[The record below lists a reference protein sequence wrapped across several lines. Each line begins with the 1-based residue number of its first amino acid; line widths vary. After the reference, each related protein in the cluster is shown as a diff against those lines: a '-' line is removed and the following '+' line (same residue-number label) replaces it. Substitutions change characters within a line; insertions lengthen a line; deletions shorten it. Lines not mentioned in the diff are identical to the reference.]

1 MGFLRCER
9 ESLPARSTSCQSRI
23 PQPPSRFARA
33 ASVWQF
39 PLWQWSVQE
48 TACVAGVQS
57 EVKRDRRIDEVPDT
71 PEECVLPE
79 GSRGRACSHK
89 WCKVRAWQ
97 FLSEGARRL
106 EDESEEKGGELTY
119 DGVRRLGEAHFRQV
133 LRGEFWDR

>member
-1 MGFLRCER
+1 MAMVCAGKG
-9 ESLPARSTSCQSRI
+9 
-23 PQPPSRFARA
+23 
-33 ASVWQF
+33 
-39 PLWQWSVQE
+39 
-48 TACVAGVQS
+48 CVAGVQS

-106 EDESEEKGGELTY
+106 EDESEEIRRGTNPRRSTQTWGGALPPGTTG
-119 DGVRRLGEAHFRQV
+119 GVLGQIGNFRV
-133 LRGEFWDR
+133 ARHPDAIEGDK